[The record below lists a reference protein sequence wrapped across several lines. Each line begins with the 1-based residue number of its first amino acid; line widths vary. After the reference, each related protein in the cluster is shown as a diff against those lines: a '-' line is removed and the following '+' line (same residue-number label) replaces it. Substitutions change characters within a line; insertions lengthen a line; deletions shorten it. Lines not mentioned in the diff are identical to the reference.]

1 MSEGYR
7 KIFWGIFIATFN
19 IKIGIVKIL
28 PAFVGFIIIS
38 SGINILIEETNIE
51 SFKKAKRYSNYTGLL
66 LFLGGVIS
74 LSGVNLE
81 ANILIQLLPIIYLT
95 LELLLFY
102 KVFEGSIEKLSYD
115 NNPTLAMLVY
125 EFENKQRFYTISS
138 IIINLF
144 LMFSITFNWVS
155 QTFAAILLIILR
167 IFLMTSMSRLKNLYL
182 NDENPEVN

>member
-74 LSGVNLE
+74 LSGINLE
-81 ANILIQLLPIIYLT
+81 ANILIQLSPIIYLI

-102 KVFEGSIEKLSYD
+102 KVFEGSIESLSREE
-115 NNPTLAMLVY
+115 NTLEMVN
-125 EFENKQRFYTISS
+125 EFISKQRFYTIAS
-138 IIINLF
+138 IIINL
-144 LMFSITFNWVS
+144 LLCIGITFNLGI
-155 QTFAAILLIILR
+155 QTFGAILLIIIR
-167 IFLMTSMSRLKNLYL
+167 IFLMTSMSRLKKLYL
-182 NDENPEVN
+182 EDENPEAN

>member
-19 IKIGIVKIL
+19 INIGIVKIL
-28 PAFVGFIIIS
+28 PAFVGFIVIS
-38 SGINILIEETNIE
+38 SGINNILQEANYD
-51 SFKKAKRYSNYTGLL
+51 SFKKAKRYSDYTGLI
-66 LFLGGVIS
+66 LFLGGILS

-81 ANILIQLLPIIYLT
+81 SNIFIQLLPIAYLT

-102 KVFEGSIEKLSYD
+102 KVFEGSIEKLSHD
-115 NNPTLAMLVY
+115 DESTLAMLVY
-125 EFENKQRFYTISS
+125 EFENKQRFYIISS

-144 LMFSITFNWVS
+144 LMFSITFNWES

-167 IFLMTSMSRLKNLYL
+167 IFLMTSMSRLKKLYL
-182 NDENPEVN
+182 EDESL